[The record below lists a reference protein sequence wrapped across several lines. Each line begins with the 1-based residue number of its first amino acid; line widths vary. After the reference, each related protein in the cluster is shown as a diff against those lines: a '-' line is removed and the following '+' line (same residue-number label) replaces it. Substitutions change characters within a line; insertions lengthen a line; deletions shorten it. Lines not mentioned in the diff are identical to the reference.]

1 MPKLVCLPNWKRC
14 QHEGDSFRQLEQLD
28 EDALIVL
35 HLLRANASVARLKRR
50 VCGAG
55 HKKGRYAKHRHKPGD
70 LQPPPA
76 GAGSARVGTSFEF
89 NNANNAVTKLF
100 YGPNAEVWIPGIPLL
115 AGQC

>member
-55 HKKGRYAKHRHKPGD
+55 HKKV
-70 LQPPPA
+70 L
-76 GAGSARVGTSFEF
+76 V
-89 NNANNAVTKLF
+89 
-100 YGPNAEVWIPGIPLL
+100 
-115 AGQC
+115 